1 MPVGNVA
8 AIIAARR
15 ARRHS
20 KGFRPTP
27 ATWRRRCR
35 ANSSVGL
42 RNAVGRAPSQIST
55 VATGGAVPRRDQIV
69 KLLTD
74 TDSSTPPGTPPS
86 ADQVDFLLK
95 LYDKAGD
102 QSIELGEL
110 EELLTCWHTYTE
122 HRELFESKLEKFDI
136 SKTGKLSQEELKAYL
151 TDLNGGIEVEDSEVE
166 WVMKEGDVLGD
177 GQLNKMELW
186 RATALWTLGGTEMD
200 LSPGAIGVLSCLAA

>member
-27 ATWRRRCR
+27 VSSAEQRRLQ
-35 ANSSVGL
+35 AAIAE
-42 RNAVGRAPSQIST
+42 RNRKVKLMKIIRTYDTNQSGKLE
-55 VATGGAVPRRDQIV
+55 RDQIV

-186 RATALWTLGGTEMD
+186 RATALWFSHVEKQKSND
-200 LSPGAIGVLSCLAA
+200 CCIIS